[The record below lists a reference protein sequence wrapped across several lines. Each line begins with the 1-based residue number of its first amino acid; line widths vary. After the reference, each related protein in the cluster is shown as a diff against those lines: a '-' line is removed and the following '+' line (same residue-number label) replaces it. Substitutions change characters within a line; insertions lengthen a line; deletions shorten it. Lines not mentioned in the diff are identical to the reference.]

1 VAQEPAAT
9 ALLLLTIGALLVAA
23 VLLAPASE
31 RLRLPVALVFMGVG
45 MLAGSE
51 GIGRIPFVDY
61 HLAFRVGT
69 VALVLILFDGG
80 FNTPAVS
87 LARHFKPAVLLA
99 TFGVVLTAAL
109 VALAALALGWPWE
122 SAALLGAVVSS
133 TDAASVFATL
143 RGSGVSLKR
152 RVGMTLELESGLN
165 DPAAVILVTIL
176 TRLFSGSQSVLPW
189 RIPLEIAF
197 QLALGAAA
205 GILVGWSGRAVLRR
219 VRLSVAG
226 LYPVLTLGL
235 ALVAFAAP
243 SVVGGSG
250 FLGVYL
256 AGLLLGREELPYRAS
271 LSRVHHALAWLAQTA
286 IFLMLGLLVFPSRLL
301 AVAASASA
309 LAIVLALGARPLATL
324 PCLAPFGYTM
334 REAGFIAWAGLRGA
348 VPVVLATIPVMA
360 RVEGAE
366 RLFDVVFFMVLL
378 NALLPGAT
386 IPWLAR
392 RLGLES
398 DEPPPPPALL
408 EIESGVPLGER
419 LLAFHIDEA
428 LAVAGSSLADLPLPE
443 GAAVVLVVR
452 GSQLVPATPE
462 TRLKAGDHVYV
473 IAGAGDEPLIRL
485 MFGRPAE

>member
-1 VAQEPAAT
+1 MAQEPAAT
-9 ALLLLTIGALLVAA
+9 AFLLLTIGALLVAA

-31 RLRLPVALVFMGVG
+31 RLRVPLALVFMAVG

-51 GIGRIPFVDY
+51 GIARIPFADY
-61 HLAFRVGT
+61 DLAFRVGT

-87 LARHFKPAVLLA
+87 LAQHLKPAALLA
-99 TFGVVLTAAL
+99 TVGVVLTAAF
-109 VALAALALGWPWE
+109 VALAARAMGLPWP
-122 SAALLGAVVSS
+122 SAAILGAVVSS

-143 RGSGVSLKR
+143 RGSSVSLKR

-176 TRLFSGSQSVLPW
+176 TRVFSASEPVALW
-189 RIPLEIAF
+189 RVPVDIVF
-197 QLALGAAA
+197 QLSLGALA
-205 GILVGWSGRAVLRR
+205 GVVIGWAGRTLMRR

-235 ALVAFAAP
+235 ALTAFAAP
-243 SVVGGSG
+243 TAVGGSG
-250 FLGVYL
+250 FLGVYI
-256 AGLLLGREELPYRAS
+256 AGLLLGRHDLPYRAS

-286 IFLMLGLLVFPSRLL
+286 MFLLLGLLVFPSRLL
-301 AVAASASA
+301 AVAATASA
-309 LAIVLALGARPLATL
+309 LALVLAFVARPLAVV
-324 PCLAPFGYTM
+324 PCLIPFRYGA
-334 REAGFIAWAGLRGA
+334 REAAFIAWAGLRGA

-360 RVEGAE
+360 GVAGAE
-366 RLFDVVFFMVLL
+366 RLFDMVFFMVLV

-398 DEPPPPPALL
+398 AEPPPPPAVL
-408 EIESGVPLGER
+408 EIESGVPLGQR

-428 LAVAGSSLADLPLPE
+428 LAVVGSALSELPLPDD
-443 GAAVVLVVR
+443 AAVVLIIR
-452 GSQLVPATPE
+452 GSQLVPPSPG
-462 TRLKAGDHVYV
+462 TRLQPGDHVYV
-473 IAGAGDEPLIRL
+473 VSGAGDEPLVRL
-485 MFGRPAE
+485 MFGRPEE